1 MDAMENMFLQL
12 RTAGNPGAMRFAEEF
27 CYSHGDEVRDL
38 NLFLNEVEKCQS
50 DDFPPKPLPP
60 DRIYMVWNDCC
71 GKDCDRVVALVSA
84 AENGSI
90 SYQSIAEN
98 LSRVRANYYTDE
110 ELGLAGQ
117 GRGL

>member
-50 DDFPPKPLPP
+50 DDFRPSRCRPTAY
-60 DRIYMVWNDCC
+60 IWF
-71 GKDCDRVVALVSA
+71 GTTVAVK
-84 AENGSI
+84 
-90 SYQSIAEN
+90 IATE
-98 LSRVRANYYTDE
+98 
-110 ELGLAGQ
+110 
-117 GRGL
+117 